1 LPAPQY
7 VAAKAGDHQPPQPIE
22 TGCMVAV
29 GDQWGGRGRV
39 MAKKRKLRWSDAPA
53 AQDYPAAG
61 SYLRLLARPGTVEAL
76 ASVLSQVPTVTQ
88 AAKDILRAA
97 GLPLLAVDDPEVAKD
112 VKKIAKGQPLSPIL
126 LVRGDLA
133 AGFPLQIA
141 DGYHRVCASY
151 HLNEDTE
158 IPCRIA
164 DIPAAA
170 G

>member
-1 LPAPQY
+1 MRVGVHLPQY
-7 VAAKAGDHQPPQPIE
+7 
-22 TGCMVAV
+22 
-29 GDQWGGRGRV
+29 GRV
-39 MAKKRKLRWSDAPA
+39 AGPDALTRAARHAEELGFLDLWVSDHVVHPA

-76 ASVLSQVPTVTQ
+76 ASLLSQAPAVMQ

-97 GLPLLAVDDPEVAKD
+97 GLPLLPVDDREVAKD
-112 VKKIAKGQPLSPIL
+112 MKKVAKGQPLSPVL

-133 AGFPLQIA
+133 AGRALQIA

-164 DIPAAA
+164 DVPA
-170 G
+170 GSG

>member
-1 LPAPQY
+1 
-7 VAAKAGDHQPPQPIE
+7 
-22 TGCMVAV
+22 M
-29 GDQWGGRGRV
+29 
-39 MAKKRKLRWSDAPA
+39 
-53 AQDYPAAG
+53 
-61 SYLRLLARPGTVEAL
+61 EAL
-76 ASVLSQVPTVTQ
+76 ASLLSQAPTVTQ

-97 GLPLLAVDDPEVAKD
+97 GLPLLPVDDPEVAKD
-112 VKKIAKGQPLSPIL
+112 VKKVAAGQALSPVL

-133 AGFPLQIA
+133 AGRPLQIA

-164 DIPAAA
+164 DTPAAA